1 MKSTFAHVKDESPMV
16 AEAVLLKS
24 ALLAHT
30 LGAAPQ
36 TEASAL
42 PQQADAAAHAIV
54 WIVTVE
60 PGRKAASHAA
70 ASLAAFPR
78 EDIHMR
84 STFAHV

>member
-1 MKSTFAHVKDESPMV
+1 MV

-24 ALLAHT
+24 VLLAHI

-36 TEASAL
+36 AEESAL

-78 EDIHMR
+78 KDIHQGPR
-84 STFAHV
+84 FAHV